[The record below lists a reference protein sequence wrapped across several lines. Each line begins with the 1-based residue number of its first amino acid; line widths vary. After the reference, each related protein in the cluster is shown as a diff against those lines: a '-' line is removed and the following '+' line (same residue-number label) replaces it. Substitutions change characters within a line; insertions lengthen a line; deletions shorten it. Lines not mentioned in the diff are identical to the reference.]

1 MTVGAVHGDDV
12 RMPHARQLACFVQNV
27 SGRAAGGFAFEKLE
41 GDGMIQPR
49 VLRLVHLAE
58 CALADLSQQDEMT
71 PLAELAG
78 DV

>member
-1 MTVGAVHGDDV
+1 MTIGAVHGDDV
-12 RMPHARQLACFVQNV
+12 RVPHARQLACFVQNV

-58 CALADLSQQDEMT
+58 CALADLSEQDEMT
-71 PLAELAG
+71 PLAELSG
-78 DV
+78 DG